1 MVHGAT
7 VTVWSPDGTLLLTS
21 HYRTGRGKDS
31 FLWTALEKPCL
42 ISFLKLSLS
51 FQPKSD
57 LKSRWN
63 CEIGQYQ
70 PKEASSREA
79 E

>member
-7 VTVWSPDGTLLLTS
+7 VTVWSPAGTLLLTS
-21 HYRTGRGKDS
+21 HYRTGGRQGQFSVDS
-31 FLWTALEKPCL
+31 PGITLFDHSY
-42 ISFLKLSLS
+42 ISLLK
-51 FQPKSD
+51 
-57 LKSRWN
+57 
-63 CEIGQYQ
+63 